1 MRGIMYRWHHL
12 SLCDSEMTMRITS
25 VVFYQVNVNFSQLF
39 KNNTCVLLTQ
49 INKNKRFSLIKYT
62 KE

>member
-1 MRGIMYRWHHL
+1 MYRWYHL

-39 KNNTCVLLTQ
+39 KNNACVLLTQ
-49 INKNKRFSLIKYT
+49 INKNKRLV
-62 KE
+62 